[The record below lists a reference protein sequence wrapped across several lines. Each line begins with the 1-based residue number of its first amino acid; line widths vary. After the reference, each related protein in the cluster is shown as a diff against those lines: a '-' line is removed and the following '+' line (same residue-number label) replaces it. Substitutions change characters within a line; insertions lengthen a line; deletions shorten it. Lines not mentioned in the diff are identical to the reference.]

1 MKKIPNHLYDEIKAI
16 LSAFREAQ
24 HQSTRFIDAQRR
36 AGIAIKKLD
45 RLKDA
50 PTPLQKWFRAVRN
63 LFNKQPG
70 VGK

>member
-1 MKKIPNHLYDEIKAI
+1 MKKIPNHLCDEIKAL
-16 LSAFREAQ
+16 LSAFLEAQ
-24 HQSTRFIDAQRR
+24 HQSARFIDAQRH
-36 AGIAIKKLD
+36 AVVALKKLD
-45 RLKDA
+45 KLKDA